1 MGAHA
6 RSPRICEDAAAMAV
20 KPEKLDGVP
29 LFESL
34 PPDVREKFAVWVSEF
49 EVPQG
54 QHLADEGEY
63 AYDLFIIEDGTAE
76 VIQDGKTVAE
86 LGPGEFF
93 GEMGVLERA
102 PRNATVVAQTP
113 MTLLT
118 LSSWDVKRLESK
130 SPEAMK
136 QLQDVIE
143 KRRAAQSG

>member
-1 MGAHA
+1 
-6 RSPRICEDAAAMAV
+6 MAV
-20 KPEKLDGVP
+20 KPEKLNGVP
-29 LFESL
+29 LFDKL
-34 PPDVREKFAVWVSEF
+34 PDNLRDRFAVWVSEI

-76 VIQDGKTVAE
+76 VIQDGNTVAE
-86 LGPGEFF
+86 LGSGEFF

-102 PRNATVVAQTP
+102 PRNATVVAKTP

-130 SPEAMK
+130 SPEAM
-136 QLQDVIE
+136 QRLQEVIE
-143 KRRAAQSG
+143 QRRKPG

>member
-1 MGAHA
+1 
-6 RSPRICEDAAAMAV
+6 MAV
-20 KPEKLDGVP
+20 KPERLDSVP

-34 PPDVREKFAVWVSEF
+34 DADARKKFAVWVSEL
-49 EVPQG
+49 EVPEG

-63 AYDLFIIEDGTAE
+63 AYDLFIIDDGKAE
-76 VIQDGKTVAE
+76 VTQDGKVVAE

-102 PRNATVVAQTP
+102 PRNATVVAKTP

-118 LSSWDVKRLESK
+118 LSSWDVKRLQSK
-130 SPEAMK
+130 SPEVMK

-143 KRRAAQSG
+143 QRRNAG

>member
-34 PPDVREKFAVWVSEF
+34 PPDVREKFAVWVSEL

-93 GEMGVLERA
+93 GEMGVLEKA
-102 PRNATVVAQTP
+102 KRNATVVAKTP

-136 QLQDVIE
+136 QLEDAIE
-143 KRRAAQSG
+143 QRRKSS

>member
-34 PPDVREKFAVWVSEF
+34 PPDVREKFAVWVSEL

-130 SPEAMK
+130 SPESMK

>member
-34 PPDVREKFAVWVSEF
+34 PPDVREKFAVWVSEL

>member
-1 MGAHA
+1 M
-6 RSPRICEDAAAMAV
+6 PPAMAV

-29 LFESL
+29 LFDKL
-34 PPDVREKFAVWVSEF
+34 PDDVRPRFAVWVSELK
-49 EVPQG
+49 VPEG

-76 VIQDGKTVAE
+76 VIQDEKTVAE

-102 PRNATVVAQTP
+102 PRNATVIAKTP

-118 LSSWDVKRLESK
+118 LTSWDVKRLESK
-130 SPEAMK
+130 SPEAMQ
-136 QLQDVIE
+136 QLQEVIE
-143 KRRAAQSG
+143 QRRAAQSG

>member
-1 MGAHA
+1 
-6 RSPRICEDAAAMAV
+6 MAV
-20 KPEKLDGVP
+20 KPETLDSVP

-34 PPDVREKFAVWVSEF
+34 DPGARAKFAVWVSEL
-49 EVPQG
+49 EVPEG

-63 AYDLFIIEDGTAE
+63 AYDLFIIRDGTAE
-76 VIQDGKTVAE
+76 VIQDGQTVAS

-102 PRNATVVAQTP
+102 PRNATVVAKTP

-130 SPEAMK
+130 APEAIRE
-136 QLQDVIE
+136 LQDVIE
-143 KRRAAQSG
+143 KRRSG

>member
-1 MGAHA
+1 
-6 RSPRICEDAAAMAV
+6 MAV
-20 KPEKLDGVP
+20 KPEKLNGVP
-29 LFESL
+29 LFDKL
-34 PPDVREKFAVWVSEF
+34 PDDARERFAVWVSEI
-49 EVPQG
+49 EVPAG

-63 AYDLFIIEDGTAE
+63 AYDLFIIEDGAAE
-76 VIQDGKTVAE
+76 VTQDGKTVAE

-102 PRNATVVAQTP
+102 PRNATVVAKTP

-143 KRRAAQSG
+143 QRRKSA

>member
-1 MGAHA
+1 M
-6 RSPRICEDAAAMAV
+6 PPAMAV
-20 KPEKLDGVP
+20 KPETLNGVP
-29 LFESL
+29 LFEKL
-34 PPDVREKFAVWVSEF
+34 PDDVRKRFAVWVSEI
-49 EVPQG
+49 EVPEG

-63 AYDLFIIEDGTAE
+63 AYDLFIIGDGTAE
-76 VIQDGKTVAE
+76 VTQDGKTVAE

-102 PRNATVVAQTP
+102 PRNATVVAKTP

-130 SPEAMK
+130 SPEAMQ

-143 KRRAAQSG
+143 QRRKSG

>member
-34 PPDVREKFAVWVSEF
+34 PPDVREKFAVWVSEL

-63 AYDLFIIEDGTAE
+63 AYDLFVIEDGTAE

>member
-1 MGAHA
+1 M
-6 RSPRICEDAAAMAV
+6 PPAMAV

-34 PPDVREKFAVWVSEF
+34 PDDVRARFAVWVSEL
-49 EVPQG
+49 EVPAG

-63 AYDLFIIEDGTAE
+63 AYDLFIISDGTAE

-102 PRNATVVAQTP
+102 PRNATVIAKTP

-118 LSSWDVKRLESK
+118 LTSWDVKRLDSK
-130 SPEAMK
+130 SPDAMK
-136 QLQDVIE
+136 QLQEVIE
-143 KRRAAQSG
+143 QRRAAQSG

>member
-1 MGAHA
+1 
-6 RSPRICEDAAAMAV
+6 MAV
-20 KPEKLDGVP
+20 KPETLDSVP

-34 PPDVREKFAVWVSEF
+34 DGAARGKFAVWVSELK
-49 EVPQG
+49 VPEG

-63 AYDLFIIEDGTAE
+63 AYDLFIIRDGTAE
-76 VIQDGKTVAE
+76 VTQDGSTIAE

-102 PRNATVVAQTP
+102 PRNATVVAKTP

-130 SPEAMK
+130 SPEAMR
-136 QLQDVIE
+136 QLHDVIE
-143 KRRAAQSG
+143 QRRKSA